1 MKLVVESILT
11 STREMILAT
20 SVQNIPWTATLV
32 FGHDE
37 NFNLYWISAENTRHS
52 QELVKNPTI
61 AATVNTAGEN
71 GKSKGLQLQGEAR
84 KLEEEEIVG
93 AAREYFA
100 KRGTTKLPETLE
112 DVNDLTKG
120 RSWYVLKPTK
130 IYILDEELFGYER
143 KEYTPETL

>member
-1 MKLVVESILT
+1 MMLTKFYLIDKCTVSSIFFH
-11 STREMILAT
+11 IH
-20 SVQNIPWTATLV
+20 
-32 FGHDE
+32 F
-37 NFNLYWISAENTRHS
+37 F
-52 QELVKNPTI
+52 KNPTI